1 LQTLSPESSSAVVE
15 RDEQQYRVTGAILSQ
30 RPEGRVWTLTF
41 SALRSPRGLPV
52 DAEAGKDVVITV
64 SPSEVDNLFF
74 DTTYTLADID
84 AIPRYKGR

>member
-1 LQTLSPESSSAVVE
+1 ME

-41 SALRSPRGLPV
+41 SPLRPPPGLPF
-52 DAEAGKDVVITV
+52 DAEAGKNVVITV

-74 DTTYTLADID
+74 DTTYTVADID
-84 AIPRYKGR
+84 AIPRYRGR